1 MPYSHAVPVELA
13 DQLNDFAAL
22 AHELADDARGLA
34 LRYFRTRL
42 DIIDKA
48 DESPVT
54 IADREVEAAMRKR
67 IGERYPTHGILGEE
81 HGRDA
86 TDAEFVWV
94 LDPIDGTRSFIS
106 GSPLWGVL
114 IALLWRGRPI
124 LGVIDAPVTG
134 ERWFGLEGQGTA
146 LNGVAARAS
155 NCTTLADACLYST
168 SPDIFDADGWER
180 FERVRK
186 QTRMRRFGGDCYSY
200 GLLASGHIDLVI
212 ESGLQPYDYLA
223 IVTVLTQ
230 AGAVITDWEG
240 QPLTMESDGN
250 VIAAAN
256 ATLHAEALRVLRGE
270 G

>member
-1 MPYSHAVPVELA
+1 MPFSEALPADVAARLPALAALANELA
-13 DQLNDFAAL
+13 D
-22 AHELADDARGLA
+22 EARGLA

-42 DIIDKA
+42 DVIDKA

-67 IGERYPTHGILGEE
+67 IGERYPDHGILGEE
-81 HGRDA
+81 HGRAA

-114 IALLWRGRPI
+114 IALLWRGRPV
-124 LGVIDAPVTG
+124 LGLIDVPVTG
-134 ERWFGLEGQGTA
+134 ERWFGIAGQGTS

-155 NCTTLADACLYST
+155 GVTALADACLYST

-186 QTRMRRFGGDCYSY
+186 QTKMRRFGGDCYSY

-223 IVTVLTQ
+223 IVTVLAE

-240 QPLTMESDGN
+240 QPLTMASNGN
-250 VIAAAN
+250 VVAAAN
-256 ATLHAEALRVLRGE
+256 ATLHAEALKVLRG
-270 G
+270 

>member
-1 MPYSHAVPVELA
+1 MPFSEALPAEVVA
-13 DQLNDFAAL
+13 NLNACATF
-22 AHELADDARGLA
+22 AHELADEARSLA

-67 IGERYPTHGILGEE
+67 IGERYPGHGILGEE
-81 HGRDA
+81 HGRAA

-114 IALLWRGRPI
+114 IALLWRGRPV
-124 LGVIDAPVTG
+124 LGLIDAPVTG
-134 ERWFGLEGQGTA
+134 ERWFAVAGQGA
-146 LNGVAARAS
+146 SLNGTPARAS
-155 NCTTLADACLYST
+155 ACTALADACLYST
-168 SPDIFDADGWER
+168 SPDIFDADGWDR

-186 QTRMRRFGGDCYSY
+186 QTKMRRFGGDCYSY

-223 IVTVLTQ
+223 TVTVLAE

-240 QPLTMESDGN
+240 QPLTMASNGN

-256 ATLHAEALRVLRGE
+256 ATLHAEALRVLWG
-270 G
+270 

>member
-1 MPYSHAVPVELA
+1 MPFSEALPTDVTDNLSTY
-13 DQLNDFAAL
+13 AAL
-22 AHELADDARGLA
+22 ANQLADEARSLA
-34 LRYFRTRL
+34 MRYFRTRL

-67 IGERYPTHGILGEE
+67 IGERYPSHGILGEE
-81 HGRDA
+81 HGQAA
-86 TDAEFVWV
+86 TDADFVWV

-134 ERWFGLEGQGTA
+134 ERWFGMEGHGTT
-146 LNGVAARAS
+146 LNGVVARAS
-155 NCTTLADACLYST
+155 TCTTLADACLYST
-168 SPDIFDADGWER
+168 SPDIFDADGWAR

-223 IVTVLTQ
+223 TVTVLAQ

-240 QPLTMESDGN
+240 QPLTMASNGN
-250 VIAAAN
+250 VLAAAN
-256 ATLHAEALRVLRGE
+256 ATLHAEALKSLRG
-270 G
+270 

>member
-1 MPYSHAVPVELA
+1 MPYTEALPA
-13 DQLNDFAAL
+13 DVAASLSAYATL
-22 AHELADDARGLA
+22 AHELADEARALA

-67 IGERYPTHGILGEE
+67 IGERYPSHGILGEE
-81 HGRDA
+81 HGQAA

-124 LGVIDAPVTG
+124 LGLIEVPMTG
-134 ERWFGLEGQGTA
+134 ERWFGLEGHGAA
-146 LNGVAARAS
+146 LNGTEARAS

-223 IVTVLTQ
+223 IVTVLAQ

-240 QPLTMESDGN
+240 QPLTMASNGN
-250 VIAAAN
+250 VVAAAT
-256 ATLHAEALRVLRGE
+256 ATLHAEALRVLRG
-270 G
+270 

>member
-1 MPYSHAVPVELA
+1 MPYSQSLPAAVTDNLTA
-13 DQLNDFAAL
+13 YAGL
-22 AHELADDARGLA
+22 AHELADEARSLA

-67 IGERYPTHGILGEE
+67 IGARYPGHGIFGEE
-81 HGRDA
+81 HGQAA
-86 TDAEFVWV
+86 TDADFVWV

-106 GSPLWGVL
+106 GSPLWGIL
-114 IALLWRGRPI
+114 IALLWRGRPV
-124 LGVIDAPVTG
+124 LGLIDAPVTG
-134 ERWFGLEGQGTA
+134 ERWFGVAGQGTA
-146 LNGVAARAS
+146 LNGVTARAS
-155 NCTTLADACLYST
+155 RCETLADACLYAT

-223 IVTVLTQ
+223 TVTVLEQ
-230 AGAVITDWEG
+230 AGAVVTDWEG
-240 QPLTMESDGN
+240 QPLTMASNGN
-250 VIAAAN
+250 VLAAATP
-256 ATLHAEALRVLRGE
+256 ALHAKALKVLRGQ
-270 G
+270 